1 MNIDEII
8 RQVTEKLDA
17 GQHHA
22 EAAEKTDSRPA
33 QASPAPSADSGGLE
47 RIVAQV
53 VSGLGNEKPCGTGAI
68 GSIVARVADSLGSP
82 SVAPAVP
89 AAAAE
94 PSSACAQE
102 APGRTGHI
110 DAGPPSS
117 LEHALLAPD
126 ICVGR
131 VREACTLARKHIIA
145 AVNVA
150 PYYVS
155 EAAEILRGSTVAVG
169 SAVGIPNAAMSAAAK
184 IADVHYCIESGATEI
199 DVALNNLAIKS
210 GELKEARRELEEILM
225 VAQGKAIVKAAFEHS
240 LFSTQEKEEVLR
252 MLRSCG
258 VEYVKIQNALG
269 GLSAREED
277 ILFAKNILGR
287 NVKIKIDG
295 GVKTAQ
301 RVRELLNAGADR
313 IGTSATFKIL
323 SPS

>member
-17 GQHHA
+17 GQCHA
-22 EAAEKTDSRPA
+22 EAAEKTDSHP
-33 QASPAPSADSGGLE
+33 SPAPSADSGGIE
-47 RIVAQV
+47 RIVAQI
-53 VSGLGNEKPCGTGAI
+53 VSGLGNEKPCGTDAI

-82 SVAPAVP
+82 SGAPAVP

-94 PSSACAQE
+94 PFACAP
-102 APGRTGHI
+102 APGRTEHI
-110 DAGPPSS
+110 DAGLPSS
-117 LEHALLAPD
+117 LEHALLSPD

-225 VAQGKAIVKAAFEHS
+225 VAQGKAIIKAAFEHS
-240 LFSTQEKEEVLR
+240 LFSAQEKEEVLR

-301 RVRELLNAGADR
+301 HARELLNAGADR